1 MILQRKPSHLFL
13 SFFMALVVATVS
25 GPQYIYPTYGTS
37 LATKFGWTALEN
49 SFVSTAC
56 FLGVSFSG
64 PLCSYM
70 IERFGFQLTLRI
82 SAFFGFLG
90 SFLLAQTYVGRLP
103 PYFELCAFYLIL
115 TGFSAAAAYLVAL
128 DSQSHNFRH
137 HRGMAMGFTSATLGF
152 CGLIFSQINDYFFK
166 KKNVNTHGSLNVML
180 DNGIEED
187 DDENTYE
194 FLMFLAIVTS
204 IGMFLPSFILG
215 PIPYTDHTHEGKK
228 NNNDEEVIIY
238 SHENL
243 DSYID
248 DDACSSNPTL
258 VDDEDDDEINA
269 PLLANNIIQKP
280 TNYATYDDA
289 HPTVEE
295 EEPNQPISGLALLTH
310 PIGFTMF
317 IALFV
322 VLGVG
327 YVYLAS
333 IGQILMSLPSVLGS
347 NPQHIR
353 NTHVSIFSI
362 SNCLSRAGFGTLS
375 DTLKNKFGIHRLFVF
390 YFGVCGL
397 ILSQIYLITFVHDN
411 VSLIPCT
418 VSMAIVYGIAFGI
431 SPAATAEFGTD
442 VFARNWGI
450 LLFAPALGSQMFNVL
465 FGYLYDLEAEKQ
477 GDHLCKGPICFTNTY
492 LIGIVAGLLCLA
504 LMTRTIIKLRLYR
517 RQ

>member
-1 MILQRKPSHLFL
+1 
-13 SFFMALVVATVS
+13 
-25 GPQYIYPTYGTS
+25 
-37 LATKFGWTALEN
+37 
-49 SFVSTAC
+49 
-56 FLGVSFSG
+56 
-64 PLCSYM
+64 
-70 IERFGFQLTLRI
+70 
-82 SAFFGFLG
+82 
-90 SFLLAQTYVGRLP
+90 
-103 PYFELCAFYLIL
+103 
-115 TGFSAAAAYLVAL
+115 
-128 DSQSHNFRH
+128 
-137 HRGMAMGFTSATLGF
+137 MAMGFTSATLGF

-166 KKNVNTHGSLNVML
+166 KKNVNTHGSLNIL
-180 DNGIEED
+180 DNDADD

-204 IGMFLPSFILG
+204 IGMFLPSFVLG
-215 PIPYTDHTHEGKK
+215 PIPYNNEGKK
-228 NNNDEEVIIY
+228 NNNDEEVFIY
-238 SHENL
+238 SHENI

-258 VDDEDDDEINA
+258 VDEDEDEDQANA

-280 TNYATYDDA
+280 TNYATYDHQDQIDE
-289 HPTVEE
+289 VEE
-295 EEPNQPISGLALLTH
+295 EPSQPVSGLALLTH

-362 SNCLSRAGFGTLS
+362 SNCISRAGFGTLS
-375 DTLKNKFGIHRLFVF
+375 DALKNKFGIHRLFVF

-397 ILSQIYLITFVHDN
+397 ILSQIYLITFAHNN

-477 GDHLCKGPICFTNTY
+477 GSHLCKGTVCFTNTY
-492 LIGIVAGLLCLA
+492 LIGIVAGLLCLV